1 LSGIIQRQGIAA
13 SPGCNLGVASGDS
26 LVKAVPNLS
35 HLGVQLTGFQ
45 NRMWYTVRVECSGG
59 MR

>member
-1 LSGIIQRQGIAA
+1 MSGIIQRQGIAA
-13 SPGCNLGVASGDS
+13 SPGCDVGVASGDS

-45 NRMWYTVRVECSGG
+45 DKVWYT
-59 MR
+59 